1 MKEVK
6 PKLTVKGV
14 GKASLSPDQTVI
26 DITIESRDM
35 DYNKTSDMQHEKT
48 AELKNALTELGFDIS
63 KLKTSNFNVTTNYEN
78 VQTDNGRWERKFA
91 GYIGTHHLSLKF
103 GFDTEKLKWIISAIT
118 SCKNANPAFNISFDV
133 KDKESVNDKLL
144 ELAVSDAM
152 KKANV
157 LSSAANVDL
166 GAIMSISYNNE
177 DTNFVSP
184 TAMHS
189 TLYRGIDCG
198 KEAAPDISFEPESIQ
213 ARAEVT
219 VVWEIKA

>member
-1 MKEVK
+1 MKET
-6 PKLTVKGV
+6 KLTVKGI

-35 DYNKTSDMQHEKT
+35 DYNKTADMQHEKT
-48 AELKNALTELGFDIS
+48 QELKNALTELGVDIS
-63 KLKTSNFNVTTNYEN
+63 KLKTSNFNVNTNYEN

-103 GFDTEKLKWIISAIT
+103 DFDTDKLKWIISAIT
-118 SCKNANPAFNISFDV
+118 SCKKANPTFNISFDV

-144 ELAVSDAM
+144 ELAVTDAM
-152 KKANV
+152 KKAAV

-166 GAIMSISYNNE
+166 GVILNIAYDNE
-177 DTNFVSP
+177 EVNFVSP
-184 TAMHS
+184 TTMHS
-189 TLYRGIDCG
+189 TLYRGMDCG
-198 KEAAPDISFEPESIQ
+198 KESAPDISFEPESIQ

-219 VVWEIKA
+219 VVWEIKG